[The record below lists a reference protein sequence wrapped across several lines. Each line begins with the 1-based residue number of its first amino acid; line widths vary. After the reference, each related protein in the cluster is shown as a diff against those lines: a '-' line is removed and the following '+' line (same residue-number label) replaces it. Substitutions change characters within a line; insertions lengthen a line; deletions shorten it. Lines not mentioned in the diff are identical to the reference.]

1 MHAGSKLTPPLGGE
15 ERMEAFPAL
24 QPTEVIVAGDTW
36 KGSSTDVAIA
46 GGGARGHAAQRMGGR
61 SLVIGDSCTTPSH
74 LPTHCR

>member
-24 QPTEVIVAGDTW
+24 QPTEVSVAGDTW

-46 GGGARGHAAQRMGGR
+46 GGGPVDMLR
-61 SLVIGDSCTTPSH
+61 SAWEGAPW
-74 LPTHCR
+74 